1 MKYGRGLQV
10 QAHESCYPWRSY
22 TRSENLIK
30 NIKTIVANGFYI
42 AYNMSACSYTN
53 VREAEIKM
61 TDVFKALS
69 DETRLRILSLILNGE
84 MCVCEIE
91 DCLGLTQS
99 NASRHLTALK
109 NAGILSSSKQAQW
122 AYYKMN
128 GEFCNENRE
137 LINYLT
143 EKLKSL
149 STYESDNRK
158 REKCKQSDLC
168 NKMRSDCNE

>member
-1 MKYGRGLQV
+1 
-10 QAHESCYPWRSY
+10 
-22 TRSENLIK
+22 
-30 NIKTIVANGFYI
+30 
-42 AYNMSACSYTN
+42 
-53 VREAEIKM
+53 M
-61 TDVFKALS
+61 TDIFKALS
-69 DETRLRILSLILNGE
+69 DETRLRILSLILDGE

-122 AYYKMN
+122 AYYKLN
-128 GEFCNENRE
+128 EEFCDNNRE
-137 LINYLT
+137 LMNYLT

-158 REKCKQSDLC
+158 REICKQSDIC
-168 NKMRSDCNE
+168 NKKGVICSE